1 MGIIGKDFRFKVVK
15 NFLSQDEIELA
26 NIYCEMIHRTNQ
38 SHYSI
43 SLFSKVLTNPDT
55 SYYADKLTESFLL
68 KKKPLIEK
76 EIGKKILPTYSF
88 WRMYTKFSFLKKHT
102 DRHACEI
109 SLSVKIGSDE
119 TPWPIYIDGS
129 PVILNDGDAVIYLG
143 CESYHWREEF
153 MGDWYASL
161 LLHYVD
167 ADGPYKEWEKDK
179 RLYWG
184 VYKK

>member
-88 WRMYTKFSFLKKHT
+88 WRM
-102 DRHACEI
+102 
-109 SLSVKIGSDE
+109 
-119 TPWPIYIDGS
+119 
-129 PVILNDGDAVIYLG
+129 
-143 CESYHWREEF
+143 
-153 MGDWYASL
+153 
-161 LLHYVD
+161 
-167 ADGPYKEWEKDK
+167 
-179 RLYWG
+179 
-184 VYKK
+184 